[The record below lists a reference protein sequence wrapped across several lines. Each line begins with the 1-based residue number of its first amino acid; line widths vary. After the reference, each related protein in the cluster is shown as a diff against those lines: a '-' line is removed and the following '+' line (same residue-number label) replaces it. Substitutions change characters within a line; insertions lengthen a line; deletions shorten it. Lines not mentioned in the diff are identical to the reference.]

1 MCIPCP
7 LLDAAVME
15 QRMVCVKKTIKGSK
29 TIRFNMFKETSDVN
43 KRENFFKKVSKERL
57 CSDQLGLKKNPN
69 YNSRN
74 EKNTLKII
82 LK

>member
-1 MCIPCP
+1 
-7 LLDAAVME
+7 
-15 QRMVCVKKTIKGSK
+15 
-29 TIRFNMFKETSDVN
+29 MFKEMSDVN